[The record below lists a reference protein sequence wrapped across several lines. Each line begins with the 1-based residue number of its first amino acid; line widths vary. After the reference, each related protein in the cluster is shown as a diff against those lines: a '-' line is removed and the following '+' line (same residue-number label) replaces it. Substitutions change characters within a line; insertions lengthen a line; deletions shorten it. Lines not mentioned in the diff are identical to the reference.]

1 MHTITDS
8 STAEYSSVLDYRD
21 VCIAYHTGT
30 SRRGRQQP
38 KAGAGKARWPQS
50 QQLISLRHAGGD
62 PATAL
67 SVLMGFSEYTLN
79 YHELLVTRPAA
90 NDSRGDEAEYLRSK
104 CARRRF
110 GFAIPMSFNNVFHA
124 IFHAV
129 PALDRFRERADTT
142 LLYVHRDTPTRSVSN
157 EAALHAGLRE
167 SCAARRVRLRRV
179 VLDAMPLTEQM
190 RAVANADILV
200 AAFGQALTWMILLPP
215 PIAAIS
221 AAATPE
227 GVGGDARRIG
237 GSAVVELAPRD
248 AFWKKDYEILARVLG
263 LRYRRVYGVTSACL
277 PQPTRKVKWQQR
289 LSDLSRWLTCN
300 FTMNVSLAVEAVHA
314 I

>member
-1 MHTITDS
+1 MENVDVIVATIAFGMGIDKPDVRFVIHYDMPKSIENYYQETGRAGRDGLVAFRRALLRNLMVPTPSSRHVHSSSPTIDS
-8 STAEYSSVLDYRD
+8 
-21 VCIAYHTGT
+21 
-30 SRRGRQQP
+30 P
-38 KAGAGKARWPQS
+38 
-50 QQLISLRHAGGD
+50 
-62 PATAL
+62 
-67 SVLMGFSEYTLN
+67 
-79 YHELLVTRPAA
+79 
-90 NDSRGDEAEYLRSK
+90 
-104 CARRRF
+104 
-110 GFAIPMSFNNVFHA
+110 
-124 IFHAV
+124 
-129 PALDRFRERADTT
+129 DTT
-142 LLYVHRDTPTRSVSN
+142 LLYVHRDAPTRSVSN